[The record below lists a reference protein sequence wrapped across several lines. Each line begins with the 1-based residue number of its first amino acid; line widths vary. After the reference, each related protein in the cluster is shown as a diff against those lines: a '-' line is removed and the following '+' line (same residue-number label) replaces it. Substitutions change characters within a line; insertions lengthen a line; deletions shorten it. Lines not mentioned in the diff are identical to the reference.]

1 MRRTDLAV
9 EAHEI
14 AEESG
19 KIQGIEKSENKMGNT
34 TITKIKV
41 LDENGEKAI
50 GKPKGTYISIEA
62 EGLSTADV
70 DDLGDALN
78 AASAQIS
85 ELLKP
90 YGNSP
95 VLIVGLG
102 NSECTPDAIGPKAIR
117 SILVTRHMAGEL
129 SKMLNIPNLR
139 AVSAISPGVLG
150 QTGIETAEIIR
161 GLVDK
166 TKPSVVIAIDAL
178 AARKLSR
185 LGNTLQIADTGI
197 SPGSGVGNSRSA
209 LNQEALGVPVIS
221 IGIPTVV
228 DAATLTID
236 VMESTGVTP
245 DENKIREVVKPGEY
259 SMMVTPREIDL
270 LVEHASKT
278 IAMAINRAL
287 YPELSVDDIESL
299 VG

>member
-14 AEESG
+14 AGESG
-19 KIQGIEKSENKMGNT
+19 KIDGVEKTENKVGNT
-34 TITKIKV
+34 TVTKVKV
-41 LDENGEKAI
+41 LDEKGEQAI
-50 GKPKGTYISIEA
+50 GKPKGNYISIEA
-62 EGLSTADV
+62 DGLSSADV
-70 DDLGDALN
+70 GDLEETLG
-78 AASAQIS
+78 AACAQIG
-85 ELLKP
+85 ELLAP
-90 YGNSP
+90 YGDGP

-102 NSECTPDAIGPKAIR
+102 NAECTPDAIGPKAIQ

-139 AVSAISPGVLG
+139 SVSAISPGVLG

-178 AARKLSR
+178 ASRKLSR

-197 SPGSGVGNSRSA
+197 APGSGVGNGRSA
-209 LNQEALGVPVIS
+209 LNQETLGVPVIS

-236 VMESTGVTP
+236 ILESTGMKP
-245 DENKIREVVKPGEY
+245 HEAKIRDAVKPGEY
-259 SMMVTPREIDL
+259 SMMVTPREIDT
-270 LVEHASKT
+270 LVEHAANT
-278 IAMAINRAL
+278 IAMAINKAL
-287 YPELSVDDIESL
+287 YPTLSTEDIGSL
-299 VG
+299 VS